1 MASRTFLPALCAALL
16 LAAPGC
22 TPRNEGPVAVSA
34 IGAPPR
40 LANPSRDPVDAPS
53 AYLLQTAAQGLV
65 RFDADGDIT
74 QGLAQSWIISDDGL
88 RYTFRLARAKWPDG
102 TPVTADEVV
111 VRLKAVAA
119 PGSRNPL
126 KAAMGA
132 VDEIVGMTDEVLEI
146 SLKAPRPNFLQLLA
160 QPELAIIRNG
170 AGGGPFHLAGA
181 RAGAVRLTPPKGD
194 DEEGGTMA
202 PPDVLLRGEPAGIAI
217 ARFERRDAALVVGGT
232 AADLPIAR
240 AANLPGGASLA
251 FDPVAGLF
259 GLAFAPTGEGPLAS
273 AEARQALSM
282 AVDRA
287 AIVAAL
293 GAPNLL
299 ARESLL
305 PPGIEGIAAPAV
317 PNWTAGTMAQRR
329 ALAART
335 LARLLKG
342 RPLHL
347 RVALPDGPG
356 LRVPFAILRR
366 DWAAIGVTAERVSWT
381 APADLV
387 LVDEVAPAALASWYL
402 RHFACGAGRVCD
414 ATADQALETARMA
427 LDQEGRRS
435 ALGDADRI
443 LAGDAPFI
451 AIAAPVRWSLVAPR
465 LTGFRPNPF
474 GRHPAG
480 ELVRAA
486 R

>member
-1 MASRTFLPALCAALL
+1 MPSRTLLAALVAALL
-16 LAAPGC
+16 PAVSGC
-22 TPRNEGPVAVSA
+22 TPHDAGPFAVSA
-34 IGAPPR
+34 VGGAPR
-40 LANPSRDPVDAPS
+40 LLNPSHDALDPPS

-65 RFDADGDIT
+65 RFDADGDVT

-102 TPVTADEVV
+102 SPITADEVV
-111 VRLKAVAA
+111 ARLRAVAG

-126 KAAMGA
+126 KPAMGA
-132 VDEIVGMTDEVLEI
+132 VDEIVAMTDEVLEI

-170 AGGGPFHLAGA
+170 AGGGPFRIAGTHG
-181 RAGAVRLTPPKGD
+181 GAVRLTPPKPD
-194 DEEGGTMA
+194 DDDSGA
-202 PPDVLLRGEPAGIAI
+202 KPPPDLLLRGEPAGIAI
-217 ARFERRDAALVVGGT
+217 ARFEMRDAALVVGGT
-232 AADLPIAR
+232 AADLPVAR
-240 AANLPGGASLA
+240 AASLPDGASLT
-251 FDPVAGLF
+251 FDPVGGLF
-259 GLAFAPTGEGPLAS
+259 GLAFAPATDGPLAS

-282 AVDRA
+282 AVDRG

-293 GAPNLL
+293 AAPNLL

-305 PPGIEGIAAPAV
+305 PAGVEGIAAPAV
-317 PNWTAGTMAQRR
+317 PTWTAGNMAQRR

-335 LARLLKG
+335 LSAVLKG

-356 LRVPFAILRR
+356 LRAPFAILRR
-366 DWAAIGVTAERVSWT
+366 DWAAVGITAERVGLA

-387 LVDEVAPAALASWYL
+387 LIDEVAPAALASWYL
-402 RHFACGAGRVCD
+402 RHFACGTGRVCD
-414 ATADQALETARMA
+414 AAADQALDAARIAPDADARRAA
-427 LDQEGRRS
+427 LTE
-435 ALGDADRI
+435 ADRI

-480 ELVRAA
+480 ELIRAA